1 MLQKHSL
8 FAILTALLLRGI
20 PLVLA
25 HGSEVHGDMSMD
37 MISAGSSAIS
47 SGPGNASGTVVDSSV
62 SVPQSYFA
70 YHDFSSLLLAH
81 IVLMTIGW
89 LFILPI
95 SVMLSIARSRLALPI
110 QLGFVLVNAIGLLLG
125 KVYNDLT
132 PNLYENSAHHTLGWV
147 VTWIVSAQA
156 VMGLIRAYGGSAEKE
171 AAFLPLSVEAMAQH
185 QEIHSLRATNPDMFP
200 NDSGHGTDAASTRSH
215 SPSSMQDFY
224 EDETVVPESPRDLE
238 QETQD
243 LEKRGFLRNDT
254 INRFFSHTITS
265 TAIRRAMKYVSKMYD
280 MVDRV
285 ILILGFAAL
294 ASGVVTYGGLFRG
307 NNIFNGLAHF
317 VKGGIFF
324 WYGLLT
330 LGRCMGCFAD
340 RGWAWNVKPSAA
352 IVGSRKANSPSAE
365 FVESFLIFF
374 YGSTNVFLEHLAA
387 WGSAWSAQDLEH
399 VSISIMF
406 FGGGLCGML
415 IESRRIRDLLNA
427 TILSSPSTH
436 GISSP
441 PDSWQQPRTYG
452 FSLNPLPGLI
462 ILLLGLMMSSHHQAS
477 MVSTMIHKQWG
488 TLFVGAALARG
499 VTYILTYLSPPTSVL
514 PSRPPSE
521 LVVAF
526 CLISGGLIFMASNKD
541 MVGAMEAY
549 DLNAMFVFT
558 VVMGLT
564 AFLMAWEI
572 LVLAIK
578 GWAVGRKQ
586 RPLFVMRGTV

>member
-1 MLQKHSL
+1 
-8 FAILTALLLRGI
+8 
-20 PLVLA
+20 
-25 HGSEVHGDMSMD
+25 
-37 MISAGSSAIS
+37 
-47 SGPGNASGTVVDSSV
+47 
-62 SVPQSYFA
+62 
-70 YHDFSSLLLAH
+70 
-81 IVLMTIGW
+81 
-89 LFILPI
+89 
-95 SVMLSIARSRLALPI
+95 MLSIARSRLALPI

-294 ASGVVTYGGLFRG
+294 ASGVVTYGGLFVSTTYTFHSCNANQSQRG

-406 FGGGLCGML
+406 FGGGLVSYLRATNPLESLELTSQQCGML